1 MSPDRRKPR
10 SDHARVPPP
19 RSPPSSCVS
28 VSALLPLDVVRGL
41 GLQGYDLRG
50 FRCNTLSLDTGFPTP
65 QVHEGRARGTLGR
78 RTSNSFFSAPLFLT
92 ASGREY
98 HAGGGSSG
106 SEECRPHN
114 MGFDHLHQCPIL
126 PHFSLADR
134 QGQHHSSVYNVDT
147 LTCRRIKLDYCT
159 EHGCTLFRWK
169 AKGGRARR
177 LSTGHVTNSMRP
189 FILFGLQ
196 LVDLQKLTN
205 YLKACSIEP
214 TSDHEPQSAICSA
227 GFVCRPIKSRGGLS
241 KVPVL
246 ALREKSWQVVLAG
259 LGMDVQTVS
268 LMASELEWLFYL
280 TSQGVRPAQAVGD
293 AAPNTPVQ

>member
-196 LVDLQKLTN
+196 LVDGRANFKLTVKLSN
-205 YLKACSIEP
+205 CQIG
-214 TSDHEPQSAICSA
+214 SARLA
-227 GFVCRPIKSRGGLS
+227 RLFVHWSRGRIVRIQTTCWPSWKVKNPGRARCLS
-241 KVPVL
+241 RGHGYASSMTAFHP
-246 ALREKSWQVVLAG
+246 LRPH
-259 LGMDVQTVS
+259 S
-268 LMASELEWLFYL
+268 L
-280 TSQGVRPAQAVGD
+280 
-293 AAPNTPVQ
+293 